1 MPPNSAKSPFQS
13 NTMPPP
19 SREHN
24 GTLDKAFADMKIRPA
39 MKATSSSDS
48 QRGDSG
54 RASSSSKA
62 VDRSHASKGGG
73 ISNILNFK
81 HCKKIFSELAEKTAT
96 TPTEKTATAPTVLCK
111 AGEKLSCKDDK
122 SRHTVAPASRQLKS
136 ERLSTQHQS
145 QISDRVRTSMY
156 PLGDNTRTYL
166 EGMMPGSENSQL
178 SSYQAGAAT
187 QSMLTSPDDIKM
199 ASRQTRIETMAPSE
213 RQAQETWA
221 QTIIQRT
228 ASCPSLFA
236 WVRIHGGYHCQG
248 GSHLITDELLSE
260 GKGGLMVVLDPRNP
274 EDHYGPFYRD
284 ANDPTLFLYAGK
296 EPRPPYIPD
305 AFLGAADYGAS
316 SLAYGTPGASAL
328 RGGPSSMYGGSRFAS
343 SRSRR

>member
-24 GTLDKAFADMKIRPA
+24 ASLDKEFADMKIRPA
-39 MKATSSSDS
+39 IKTTFPCSDS
-48 QRGDSG
+48 QREDSG
-54 RASSSSKA
+54 RTPSCSKA
-62 VDRSHASKGGG
+62 VARSHASKGGG
-73 ISNILNFK
+73 IANFQNFK
-81 HCKKIFSELAEKTAT
+81 HCKKIASQSNEKTAT
-96 TPTEKTATAPTVLCK
+96 TPTLSHKVRNQ
-111 AGEKLSCKDDK
+111 LSCKDDTP
-122 SRHTVAPASRQLKS
+122 RHTAAPASCQSKR

-166 EGMMPGSENSQL
+166 EGMMPGSENSQR

-213 RQAQETWA
+213 RQAQEAWA
-221 QTIIQRT
+221 QSIIQRT
-228 ASCPSLFA
+228 SSCPSLFA
-236 WVRIHGGYHCQG
+236 WMRIHGGYHCQG

-260 GKGGLMVVLDPRNP
+260 GKGGLMVVLDPLNP

-284 ANDPTLFLYAGK
+284 PNDPSLFLYAGK
-296 EPRPPYIPD
+296 EPRPPCIPD
-305 AFLGAADYGAS
+305 SFLGAVDYGAS

-328 RGGPSSMYGGSRFAS
+328 WGGPSSMYGGSRFAS
-343 SRSRR
+343 NRSRRY